1 MNNSTQPIKLEDTGV
16 ILTSTQNFHES
27 ESISVKY
34 INPTIFRT
42 KPYLVTMFHKA
53 WKKFTLLRIFQV
65 ISGGKCS
72 KLGCSIKKVEKFFIV
87 TQKQTSLKLFFSKT
101 GTLEIQKEN
110 YISCSE
116 LKQSI
121 KIQAIVF
128 LKTIIFI
135 TFYNSWSN
143 LGE

>member
-34 INPTIFRT
+34 INHTIFRT

-65 ISGGKCS
+65 ISSGKCS
-72 KLGCSIKKVEKFFIV
+72 TLGCSIKKVGKFFIV

-116 LKQSI
+116 LQQSI
-121 KIQAIVF
+121 KNSSNSFFKNNYIYNF
-128 LKTIIFI
+128 L
-135 TFYNSWSN
+135 
-143 LGE
+143 

>member
-34 INPTIFRT
+34 INHTIFRT

-121 KIQAIVF
+121 KNSSNSIFKNTYIYNF
-128 LKTIIFI
+128 L
-135 TFYNSWSN
+135 
-143 LGE
+143 

>member
-1 MNNSTQPIKLEDTGV
+1 MKTNGKKLNNSTQPIKLEDTGV

-34 INPTIFRT
+34 INHTIFRT

-65 ISGGKCS
+65 ISSGKCS
-72 KLGCSIKKVEKFFIV
+72 KLGCSIKKVGKFFIV

-116 LKQSI
+116 LQQSI
-121 KIQAIVF
+121 KNSSNSFFKNNYIYNF
-128 LKTIIFI
+128 L
-135 TFYNSWSN
+135 
-143 LGE
+143 